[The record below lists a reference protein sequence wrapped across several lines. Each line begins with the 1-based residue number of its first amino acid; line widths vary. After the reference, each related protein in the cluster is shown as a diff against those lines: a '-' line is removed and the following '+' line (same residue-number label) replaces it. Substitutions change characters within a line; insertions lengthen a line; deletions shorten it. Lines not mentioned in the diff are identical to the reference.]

1 MHHGGYLQ
9 QVPSDFVLFKERIFK
24 RTVSNSGSE
33 VPSRRN
39 PPDNKSFAERAMDG
53 FAIFHCLVSHKN
65 QLPLAQHQRGART
78 HLSAV

>member
-1 MHHGGYLQ
+1 
-9 QVPSDFVLFKERIFK
+9 
-24 RTVSNSGSE
+24 
-33 VPSRRN
+33 
-39 PPDNKSFAERAMDG
+39 MDG